1 MRAGARETGSLD
13 RTFIDTIENIVGIV
27 EVLAER
33 TFRSLVTDPDGILT
47 GKGKF
52 CQRLDDLADLFWN
65 VLSTDVRA
73 AVGENTGT

>member
-1 MRAGARETGSLD
+1 M
-13 RTFIDTIENIVGIV
+13 
-27 EVLAER
+27 
-33 TFRSLVTDPDGILT
+33 LT
-47 GKGKF
+47 GKGKI